1 MPVGLKTRN
10 DRRARAQI
18 FFVGFQ
24 EPLDRDF
31 GTLKRRLGL
40 SSHTRLPR
48 DPVSAARDP
57 GHLDTTLDDA
67 ARAAIER
74 HYGGEDERIT
84 LCRQIMAF
92 QRATAP

>member
-10 DRRARAQI
+10 DLRARAQI

-31 GTLKRRLGL
+31 ETLKWRLGL
-40 SSHTRLPR
+40 SSHARLPR
-48 DPVSAARDP
+48 DEVSAHKNP

-67 ARAAIER
+67 ARVAIER
-74 HYGGEDERIT
+74 HYARDYELIT
-84 LCRQIMAF
+84 VCRQIMAF
-92 QRATAP
+92 Q